1 MNLVMSEKDSTIFK
15 DQNKLEPRYIPRNL
29 VHREKQLNQLHNIFG
44 DSLRNLGET
53 VLKVVRVVGPV
64 GSGKTCTVTW
74 FTRELVNTADKLEAP
89 LSGIHINCNSMARS
103 PRSLYRLIYE
113 KATGETRQS
122 FSREE
127 YLIRLIN
134 YLRENNQFIFIILDD
149 IDYLL
154 ANLEGG
160 FKEGGIIY
168 DLTRLNEHY
177 PGMPDHVVGLI
188 LVGREGLTDYL
199 APCEKSSL
207 GLLKIKLPGYDRTQL
222 RGILETRIRQAFH
235 ENCVP
240 EYVLDYVVD
249 LSTNKVSDPGDCRF
263 ALDLL
268 ISAGYKARETGSKQI
283 TLEHI
288 RVAYSTDIQ
297 GLSVEDFRHLDSHM
311 VLVIWSTIYAL
322 EGARDR
328 AYTSQ
333 QAVYDYYYAECVSK
347 GWKPYSISKVRE
359 ILRELDMMNIINVS
373 SKGVTIEATSLEE
386 LKEKL
391 MILEKTRKI

>member
-1 MNLVMSEKDSTIFK
+1 MSEKEYTIFK
-15 DQNKLEPRYIPRNL
+15 DRNKLEPRYIPRNL

-53 VLKVVRVVGPV
+53 VLQVVRVVGPI

-74 FTRELVNTADKLEAP
+74 FTRELMNTADKLEAP
-89 LSGIHINCNSMARS
+89 LSAVHINCNNMARS
-103 PRSLYRLIYE
+103 PRNLYRLIYK
-113 KATGETRQS
+113 KATGEKRQS
-122 FSREE
+122 LSREE
-127 YLIRLIN
+127 YLVRLIN
-134 YLRENNQFIFIILDD
+134 YLRENERFIFIILDD

-154 ANLEGG
+154 ANLKGD
-160 FKEGGIIY
+160 FKEGGIVY

-188 LVGREGLTDYL
+188 LVGREGLTDYI

-222 RGILETRIRQAFH
+222 REILENRIHQAFH

-240 EYVLDYVVD
+240 EHVLDYVAD
-249 LSTNKVSDPGDCRF
+249 LSAYRDSDPGDCRF

-268 ISAGYKARETGSKQI
+268 MFAGRKAHDTWSKYV
-283 TLEHI
+283 TLEHV
-288 RVAYSTDIQ
+288 RAAYSVNLQ
-297 GLSVEDFRHLDSHM
+297 GPSVEDFRHLDSHM

-322 EGARDR
+322 EGTRDK

-333 QAVYDYYYAECVSK
+333 QAVYDYYYAECIAK
-347 GWKPYSISKVRE
+347 GLKPYSIGKVRE
-359 ILRELDMMNIINVS
+359 ILRELDMMNIITVS
-373 SKGVTIEATSLEE
+373 GKGVAIEATSLEE

-391 MILEKTRKI
+391 EILEKTRKI